1 VAGDEPAFDLT
12 LPDDIDTSDLDA
24 DIRAELRTL
33 VRMKAQLVGGH
44 LVMAGRLIDEEPEKA
59 YAHARA
65 AQRLAPRLAA
75 TREAL
80 GLAAYLSDRY
90 AEALAELRAARRITG
105 SNHQWA
111 VMADCERGLG
121 RPEKAL
127 EMSQAPEAKELDKAT
142 QVELRIV
149 GAGARRD
156 LGQADAAVVML
167 QGADLTPVE
176 PEPWTARLRYAYAEA
191 LLDSG
196 RDDEAREWFA
206 KAGEVDPEGETDA
219 GDRLAALD
227 GLTFEDVDADD
238 DEDEIGD
245 EPDEDGDEVL
255 VDDFEDEDDE
265 DLDDEDEDEDGEE
278 DGRDAAESDRSHT
291 ASADPASDS
300 FDEEQ

>member
-1 VAGDEPAFDLT
+1 MRRGLVFFGICCFCALAPLRAQQRDLRLLEAVKRRDAKAFAAL
-12 LPDDIDTSDLDA
+12 LRAKA
-24 DIRAELRTL
+24 D
-33 VRMKAQLVGGH
+33 VN
-44 LVMAGRLIDEEPEKA
+44 
-59 YAHARA
+59 A
-65 AQRLAPRLAA
+65 AQPDGA
-75 TREAL
+75 TAL
-80 GLAAYLSDRY
+80 
-90 AEALAELRAARRITG
+90 T
-105 SNHQWA
+105 WA
-111 VMADCERGLG
+111 VHLGERG
-121 RPEKAL
+121 
-127 EMSQAPEAKELDKAT
+127 M
-142 QVELRIV
+142 
-149 GAGARRD
+149 
-156 LGQADAAVVML
+156 
-167 QGADLTPVE
+167 
-176 PEPWTARLRYAYAEA
+176 AEA